1 MELTKSRIFLI
12 AFIAAIIV
20 SYSFFQKQRATY
32 ASITT
37 FDGCVAAGFPR
48 LESYPEQCKMPG
60 KTFTNPR
67 QKVASIA
74 PPIETTDTPLH
85 DFRNEAYVIDGTKI
99 DFVNGHAEYLTTTM
113 KSPPATTTSDIVGEP
128 FIFRD
133 SSSVSS
139 TTALIIK
146 SLRAGAK
153 KEFYHLTASIK
164 LRDTSTGINAV
175 YLGEDVNTPS
185 FVYKNGRIVLRYE
198 TPKKRIERQF
208 VIEKNLL
215 TEVSQANDY

>member
-12 AFIAAIIV
+12 AFIVAIIL

-48 LESYPEQCKMPG
+48 LETYPEQCKMPG

-67 QKVASIA
+67 QKATSPA
-74 PPIETTDTPLH
+74 PSAESTDTPLH
-85 DFRNEAYVIDGTKI
+85 DFRNESYVIDGMKI
-99 DFVNGHAEYLTTTM
+99 EFVNGHANYITTSI

-128 FIFRD
+128 FVFRD
-133 SSSVSS
+133 PSSMSS
-139 TTALIIK
+139 TTVLIIK
-146 SLRAGAK
+146 SMRTGAK
-153 KEFYHLTASIK
+153 KEYYHLTASLQ

-185 FVYKNGRIVLRYE
+185 FVYKNGKIVLRYE

-208 VIEKNLL
+208 IIENNLL
-215 TEVSQANDY
+215 IEISGMTRQ